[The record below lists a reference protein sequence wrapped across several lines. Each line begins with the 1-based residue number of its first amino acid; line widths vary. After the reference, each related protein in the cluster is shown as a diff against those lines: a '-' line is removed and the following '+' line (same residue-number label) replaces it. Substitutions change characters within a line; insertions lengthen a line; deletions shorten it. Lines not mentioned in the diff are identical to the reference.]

1 MTAPKEGSKPIIR
14 STFEQDQCLYQF
26 QQRWSDERLNRRSWT
41 HQRVIDRPIS
51 HISSQQEGPHWENH
65 AGHQHSGGQIAS
77 SLLGELR
84 RWARAAGCSFRE
96 LLSSSGCLMNCP
108 SPLEGY
114 FSLRNQY
121 RSSEVRSRSLQATL
135 EEIFQSLSLLC
146 SFLNIPYQL
155 PYLSKATAIMWSHV
169 TISQITACSPL
180 ATFVMAASQ
189 NMSREGHLPITVTYD
204 LLPQAIVFSFL

>member
-1 MTAPKEGSKPIIR
+1 MRDWTVGAELSRDWLIDQYPIFAPS
-14 STFEQDQCLYQF
+14 
-26 QQRWSDERLNRRSWT
+26 RRVLTKRT
-41 HQRVIDRPIS
+41 HTS
-51 HISSQQEGPHWENH
+51 
-65 AGHQHSGGQIAS
+65 HQHSGGQIGS

-84 RWARAAGCSFRE
+84 RRTSAAGCSFRE
-96 LLSSSGCLMNCP
+96 LLSSFGCLMMNCP

-155 PYLSKATAIMWSHV
+155 PYLSK
-169 TISQITACSPL
+169 PL
-180 ATFVMAASQ
+180 P
-189 NMSREGHLPITVTYD
+189 LCD
-204 LLPQAIVFSFL
+204 LMLQFPRLLLVLH